1 MSEVRVKICGI
12 TNMEDAKIAVKLG
25 ADALGFVF
33 ASSPR
38 RVSENQA
45 DEIIRELPPFTVS
58 VGIFV
63 NEQLAQVKE
72 IIKICNLNAVQ
83 FHGDESPDYCGQFE
97 EVTVI
102 KTLRVREHAQLK
114 SLSDYAV
121 DGFLLDT
128 YVEGKAGG
136 TGISFDWNL
145 ARPVKD
151 FVLSRSGKDIFNG
164 ANPSKDCRK
173 PLILSGGLSPDNV
186 AEAIKM
192 VEPYAVDVSSGVE
205 SAAGKKDFQLMKEF
219 IRRAKHASR

>member
-1 MSEVRVKICGI
+1 MNEVRIKICGI
-12 TNMEDAKIAVKLG
+12 TNIEDAQTAVGLG

-33 ASSPR
+33 ASSSR

-45 DEIIRELPPFTVS
+45 DEIIGELPPFTVS

-63 NEQLAQVKE
+63 NQQLAQVKE
-72 IIKICNLNAVQ
+72 IIKRCDLNVVQ
-83 FHGDESPDYCGQFE
+83 FHGEESPDYCAQFE
-97 EVTVI
+97 EVKVI
-102 KTLRVREHAQLK
+102 KALRVRNHDELK

-145 ARPVKD
+145 AI
-151 FVLSRSGKDIFNG
+151 SC
-164 ANPSKDCRK
+164 KDCQK

-192 VEPYAVDVSSGVE
+192 VEPYAVDVSTGVE
-205 SAAGKKDFQLMKEF
+205 SAAGKKDPQLMKEF
-219 IRRAKHASR
+219 IRRAKDASR